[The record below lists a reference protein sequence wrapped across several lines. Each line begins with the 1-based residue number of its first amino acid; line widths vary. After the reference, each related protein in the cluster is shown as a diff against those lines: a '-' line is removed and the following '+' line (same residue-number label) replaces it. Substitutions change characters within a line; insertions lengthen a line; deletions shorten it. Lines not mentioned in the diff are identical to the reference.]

1 MYNFKGISADTIM
14 LLEMNRFNNNKPFY
28 EEHKKEINEG
38 ARKQMGAL
46 SLDLADTLY
55 DIDENILVNPK
66 KVSRIRRDTRFT
78 KDKTLYRAN
87 VWTIWHRPL
96 EQGEMAPGMWAEVSP
111 QAVSWGVGFW
121 GANPKF
127 MAFFRQSLLEDYK
140 GFVEVFLPLVEAGYS
155 YLGNRYKRDREGT
168 EKMPEVLREIYNQK
182 ELYFMGASA
191 DLSLISDSSF
201 VDFMKEQMKLLKPMY
216 HYLDGLYKRFSALE
230 N

>member
-38 ARKQMGAL
+38 ARQQMGAL
-46 SLDLADTLY
+46 TLDLADTLY

-87 VWTIWHRPL
+87 IWTIWHRPL
-96 EQGEMAPGMWAEVSP
+96 ERGEMAPGMWAEVSP

-121 GANPKF
+121 GVTPKF

-140 GFVEVFLPLVEAGYS
+140 PFVEAFLPLVEAGFVYFS
-155 YLGNRYKRDREGT
+155 TRYKRDREGT
-168 EKMPEVLREIYNQK
+168 DQIPEVLREVYNQK
-182 ELYFMGASA
+182 ELYFMGASPE
-191 DLSLISDSSF
+191 LSLISDSSF
-201 VDFMKEQMKLLKPMY
+201 VDFMKEQMKLMKPMY
-216 HYLDGLYKRFSALE
+216 IYLDKLYKRFSALE
-230 N
+230 K

>member
-1 MYNFKGISADTIM
+1 MYNFKGISPDTLM

-46 SLDLADTLY
+46 TLDLSDSLY

-87 VWTIWHRPL
+87 VWTIWHRPIA
-96 EQGEMAPGMWAEVSP
+96 EGETAPGMWAEVSP
-111 QAVSWGVGFW
+111 QAVSWGVGLW
-121 GANPKF
+121 GTKPAF
-127 MAFFRQSLLEDYK
+127 MQFFRQSLLEDYK
-140 GFVEVFLPLVEAGYS
+140 PFVEVFLPLVEAGYS

-168 EKMPEVLREIYNQK
+168 DKLPEVLKEIYNQK

-191 DLSLISDSSF
+191 DLSLIADSSF
-201 VDFMKEQMKLLKPMY
+201 VDFMKEQLQLIKPMY
-216 HYLDGLYKRFSALE
+216 LYLDKLNKNYCALE
-230 N
+230 K